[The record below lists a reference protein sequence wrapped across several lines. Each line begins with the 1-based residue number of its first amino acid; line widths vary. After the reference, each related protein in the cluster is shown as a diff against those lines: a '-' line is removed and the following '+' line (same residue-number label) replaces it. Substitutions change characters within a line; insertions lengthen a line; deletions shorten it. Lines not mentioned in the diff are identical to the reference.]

1 MIITSFV
8 LAIVFISLIILSPY
22 VFKCMFRIKN
32 YSGYGIGVCYFFI
45 YLIIISIKSVYSYF
59 MDKFKGIKI
68 ENYISNID
76 LILSQKFSNRVLIW
90 LSDVIFY
97 FLIFLSLLCFVRMVS
112 TIKKRFNHIFMFISG
127 FGLLFILIYICFI
140 ILSINKGLS
149 QEISS
154 KFKFSENGLIETEI
168 DIFSFLVSFAACS
181 IMIRLHYWQAN
192 CCVFL
197 LSFVLL
203 FLHPIFYFVAIATSK
218 KFYYTYIM
226 RLSPLFSIAIAFI
239 SYCEYSTKDPYDKID
254 IGQLGLEYNKI

>member
-45 YLIIISIKSVYSYF
+45 YLIIKSITYVYSNF
-59 MDKFKGIKI
+59 MEKFKGIKI

-112 TIKKRFNHIFMFISG
+112 TIKKRFNHIFMF
-127 FGLLFILIYICFI
+127 
-140 ILSINKGLS
+140 
-149 QEISS
+149 
-154 KFKFSENGLIETEI
+154 
-168 DIFSFLVSFAACS
+168 VA
-181 IMIRLHYWQAN
+181 
-192 CCVFL
+192 
-197 LSFVLL
+197 FV
-203 FLHPIFYFVAIATSK
+203 
-218 KFYYTYIM
+218 
-226 RLSPLFSIAIAFI
+226 
-239 SYCEYSTKDPYDKID
+239 
-254 IGQLGLEYNKI
+254 

>member
-22 VFKCMFRIKN
+22 VFKCMFRIKTFF
-32 YSGYGIGVCYFFI
+32 GYGIGVCYFFI
-45 YLIIISIKSVYSYF
+45 YLIIISITYVYSNF
-59 MDKFKGIKI
+59 MEKFKGIKI

-239 SYCEYSTKDPYDKID
+239 SYCEYSTKEPYDKID